1 MFLTDVL
8 TLKKIHI
15 TALSKNKSDQNFI
28 RKTPDAKLP
37 MITIMEIN
45 LPIVYAFDL
54 STQELR
60 FSHFPFLMKII
71 FAAVKMIVAVHHG
84 DL

>member
-1 MFLTDVL
+1 MQTDVSHPCSHIKEKYIH
-8 TLKKIHI
+8 TKKV
-15 TALSKNKSDQNFI
+15 TKP
-28 RKTPDAKLP
+28 PDAKLP

-60 FSHFPFLMKII
+60 FSHFPFHKEII
-71 FAAVKMIVAVHHG
+71 FAAV
-84 DL
+84 

>member
-1 MFLTDVL
+1 M
-8 TLKKIHI
+8 
-15 TALSKNKSDQNFI
+15 LSF
-28 RKTPDAKLP
+28 P
-37 MITIMEIN
+37 MITVMEIN

-60 FSHFPFLMKII
+60 FSHFPFHMEII
-71 FAAVKMIVAVHHG
+71 FAAVKTIVTVHHG

>member
-1 MFLTDVL
+1 MT
-8 TLKKIHI
+8 KP
-15 TALSKNKSDQNFI
+15 
-28 RKTPDAKLP
+28 PDAKLP

-60 FSHFPFLMKII
+60 FSHFPFHKEII